1 MRTFLA
7 AVSMLSA
14 LPLGRFCPT
23 ETELQ
28 RSQNLFPAAGL
39 LFGVLLGCAAWGL
52 VYLQLLLLPTAML
65 LALLPEALTKGF
77 HLDGLADT
85 ADGFLSGRSRERKLE
100 IMRDSRTGSMG
111 VAAIFALLGMKFA
124 LFGSIPAAALPV
136 VTGIMMLS
144 GRCGIVLYNAMSR
157 YARPDGLGAIWFRRR
172 PVVGI
177 VLALLLPGVVAWWF
191 FGPAA
196 GGAFVGALLLFTFI
210 WSRVTRA
217 VIGGA
222 TGDTIGCCEELCE
235 LLTLAWGVAL

>member
-1 MRTFLA
+1 MRTLLA

-23 ETELQ
+23 EDELR
-28 RSQNLFPAAGL
+28 RSLNLFPVVGV
-39 LFGVLLGCAAWGL
+39 LFGALFYGIAWLLAAY
-52 VYLQLLLLPTAML
+52 VPPLPAAML
-65 LALLPEALTKGF
+65 LALLPEALTKGL

-100 IMRDSRTGSMG
+100 IMRDSRTGTMG

-124 LFGSIPAAALPV
+124 LFASLPAERLAAAAGL
-136 VTGIMMLS
+136 MMLG

-157 YARPDGLGAIWFRRR
+157 YARPNGLGAIWFRSK
-172 PVVGI
+172 PVAGV
-177 VLALLLPGVVAWWF
+177 VLALCFPSVAGWVF
-191 FGPAA
+191 FGIP
-196 GGAFVGALLLFTFI
+196 GAFAGLLLLVFAFL
-210 WSRVTRA
+210 WSRMTKW

-235 LLTLAWGVAL
+235 LLILAAVLCA

>member
-1 MRTFLA
+1 
-7 AVSMLSA
+7 
-14 LPLGRFCPT
+14 
-23 ETELQ
+23 
-28 RSQNLFPAAGL
+28 
-39 LFGVLLGCAAWGL
+39 
-52 VYLQLLLLPTAML
+52 ML

-136 VTGIMMLS
+136 VAGIMMLS

-191 FGPAA
+191 FGPVA
-196 GGAFVGALLLFTFI
+196 GGALVGTLLLFTFI

-235 LLTLAWGVAL
+235 LLTLAWGAAL

>member
-23 ETELQ
+23 ETELR
-28 RSQNLFPAAGL
+28 RSLNLFPAAGL
-39 LFGVLLGCAAWGL
+39 LFGAFFYGIGWCLAGYCAP
-52 VYLQLLLLPTAML
+52 LPAAML
-65 LALLPEALTKGF
+65 LALLPEALTKGL

-124 LFGSIPAAALPV
+124 FFASLPPELLPAAAGL
-136 VTGIMMLS
+136 MMLG
-144 GRCGIVLYNAMSR
+144 GRSGIVLYIGMSR
-157 YARPDGLGAIWFRRR
+157 YARPDGMGAIWYREKPFA
-172 PVVGI
+172 GI
-177 VLALLLPGVVAWWF
+177 LLALLLPSAAGWF
-191 FGPAA
+191 FFGVPGCFA
-196 GGAFVGALLLFTFI
+196 GLALAVFAFV
-210 WSRVTRA
+210 WSRITKR

-222 TGDTIGCCEELCE
+222 TGDTIGCCEELSE
-235 LLTLAWGVAL
+235 LLILAGALAVC